1 MVTFWENDVSSFG
14 FLEPFCFE
22 SSKREILKQH
32 VKKVYFSQKNLEGF
46 SPIFV
51 MTHRYCD

>member
-51 MTHRYCD
+51 MTRRYCD

>member
-32 VKKVYFSQKNLEGF
+32 VKKVLLPKKS
-46 SPIFV
+46 
-51 MTHRYCD
+51 